1 MGKNSDKKL
10 DNEFGPQAHLLTWE
24 AAADLLIAFGSQ
36 IWIDGLRDRIIKS
49 NKILMGFLHT
59 SFWDKAHTLS

>member
-36 IWIDGLRDRIIKS
+36 IWIDGLRFCVFGTKLIHLV
-49 NKILMGFLHT
+49 NL
-59 SFWDKAHTLS
+59 